1 MTKSRSKQNKNA
13 PPKQSKRQIK
23 EIYKKKKIERHNDSD
38 PRSLKP

>member
-23 EIYKKKKIERHNDSD
+23 EIYKKKR
-38 PRSLKP
+38 LKDTMTMILDL